1 MYNLTCSITKK
12 LSKYYNGIK
21 MYLIDLKQKFWLYQ
35 NSGLNYNITKVLV
48 KIIPDF
54 WLKLV

>member
-1 MYNLTCSITKK
+1 
-12 LSKYYNGIK
+12 